1 MKVPDENDSF
11 RDRAATI
18 DEQGKRKW
26 VFAYKPRGRF
36 YSARTALSYLYL
48 LIFFALPF
56 LKYKGEPFLLLN
68 IIERKFVV
76 FGFVFWSQD
85 FYLFGITMI
94 LFVVFIIV
102 FTVAFGRLFC
112 GWACPQTVFMEMVF
126 RKLEYWIDGDA
137 PKQQA
142 LKRMPWNAEK
152 IRKRVTKWAVF
163 YVFSFMIGNT
173 FLAYII
179 GMDAVKHIALDPW
192 GMHTMGFLGMLAF
205 SFVFFLV
212 YLRFR
217 EQVCTVVCPYGRLQG
232 VLLDRQ
238 SVVVAYDYV
247 RGEPREKNRKG
258 DERKGGD
265 CLDCNLFVHVCPTG
279 IDIRNGTQLDCT
291 NCTACIDACDFI
303 MDKMDKPRG
312 LVRYASEASITD
324 GKPFVVTPRLKA
336 YIVVLLVL
344 FVGWLAILITRSTV
358 DMEVRKVAGLLYQ
371 ERDNGDVTNLYNVM
385 FLNKSHDDFKKL
397 HVRVL
402 GAKAHLEWVGLK
414 DSVIV
419 LPKEGMLRLTG
430 YIVMKQSAVAERQQ
444 KLKLEL
450 YDGTR
455 LLHSEKTVFLAPIAR

>member
-1 MKVPDENDSF
+1 MEVPDEHDSF
-11 RDRAATI
+11 RDRSATI

-36 YSARTALSYLYL
+36 YSARTLLSYLYL
-48 LIFFALPF
+48 LLFFGLPF
-56 LKYKGEPFLLLN
+56 IKYKGEPFLLLN

-126 RKLEYWIDGDA
+126 RKIEYWIDGDA

-142 LKRMPWNAEK
+142 LKRQPWNAEK
-152 IRKRVTKWAVF
+152 IRKRVSKWVVF
-163 YVFSFMIGNT
+163 YIVSFLIGNT

-179 GMDAVKHIALDPW
+179 GMDELKTIISDPW
-192 GMHTMGFLGMLAF
+192 GTHVKGFLGMLVF
-205 SFVFFLV
+205 SFVFFMV

-232 VLLDRQ
+232 VLLDRH

-258 DERKGGD
+258 IERKGGD
-265 CLDCNLFVHVCPTG
+265 CVDCNLCVHVCPTG

-291 NCTACIDACDFI
+291 NCTACIDACDFM
-303 MDKMDKPRG
+303 MDKMGKHRG
-312 LVRYASEASITD
+312 LVRYASEATIAD
-324 GKPFVVTPRLKA
+324 GKPFTVTPRLKA
-336 YIVVLLVL
+336 YIAVLLVL
-344 FVGWLAILITRSTV
+344 LAGWLVILISRSSV

-371 ERDNGDVTNLYNVM
+371 ERENGEVTNLYNVM
-385 FLNKSHDDFKKL
+385 FLNKSHNNYNQL
-397 HVRVL
+397 HVRVM
-402 GAKAHLEWVGLK
+402 GADARIEWVGNA
-414 DSVIV
+414 DTFIQ
-419 LPKEGMLRLTG
+419 LPKEGMVRLTG
-430 YIVMKQSAVAERQQ
+430 YIVMKQADVKERQQ
-444 KLKLEL
+444 KLQLGL
-450 YDGTR
+450 YVGDR
-455 LLHSEKTVFLAPIAR
+455 LLQSEKTVFLAPVAK

>member
-1 MKVPDENDSF
+1 MEVPDEHDSF
-11 RDRAATI
+11 RDRSATI

-36 YSARTALSYLYL
+36 YSARTLLSYFYL
-48 LIFFALPF
+48 LLFFGLPF
-56 LKYKGEPFLLLN
+56 IEYKGEPFLLLN

-126 RKLEYWIDGDA
+126 RKIEYCIDGDA

-142 LKRMPWNAEK
+142 LKRQPWNAEK
-152 IRKRVTKWAVF
+152 IRKRVSKWVVF
-163 YVFSFMIGNT
+163 YLFSFLIGNT
-173 FLAYII
+173 FLAYMI
-179 GMDAVKHIALDPW
+179 GMDELKTIISDPW
-192 GMHTMGFLGMLAF
+192 GMHMKGFLGMLVF
-205 SFVFFLV
+205 SFVFFMV

-232 VLLDRQ
+232 VLLDRH

-258 DERKGGD
+258 IERKGGD
-265 CLDCNLFVHVCPTG
+265 CVDCNLCVHVCPTG

-291 NCTACIDACDFI
+291 NCTACIDACDFM
-303 MDKMDKPRG
+303 MDKMGKPRG
-312 LVRYASEASITD
+312 LVRYASEATIAD
-324 GKPFVVTPRLKA
+324 GKPFTVTPRLKA
-336 YIVVLLVL
+336 YIAVLLVL
-344 FVGWLAILITRSTV
+344 LAGWLLILISRSSV

-371 ERDNGDVTNLYNVM
+371 ERENGEVTNLYNVM
-385 FLNKSHDDFKKL
+385 FLNKSHNNYNQL
-397 HVRVL
+397 HVRVM
-402 GAKAHLEWVGLK
+402 GADARIEWVGNA
-414 DSVIV
+414 DTFIQ
-419 LPKEGMLRLTG
+419 LPKEGMVRLTG
-430 YIVMKQSAVAERQQ
+430 YIVMKQADVKERQQ
-444 KLKLEL
+444 KLQLGL
-450 YDGTR
+450 YVRDH
-455 LLHSEKTVFLAPIAR
+455 LLQSEKTVFLAPVAK